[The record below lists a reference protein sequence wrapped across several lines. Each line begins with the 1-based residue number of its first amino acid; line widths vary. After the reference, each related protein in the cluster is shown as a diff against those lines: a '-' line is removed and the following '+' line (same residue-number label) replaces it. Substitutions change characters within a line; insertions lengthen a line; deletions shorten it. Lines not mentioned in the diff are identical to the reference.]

1 MDKNMSRPAAVPGM
15 TSSAEMFGAP
25 CWVSLMARD
34 LGASQDFYGAV
45 LGWRFRGGRLGDE
58 FSVAVL
64 DGAPVAGIGAL
75 APRLRVAVSWTPYF
89 AITNADTAAARI
101 RERSGTVAVG
111 PLAFSLGRGALAAD
125 RDGAVFGIWE
135 GALIPDWQSGHKDA
149 PAWLLLRT
157 RNAFDAAIFYGEV
170 LDWANER
177 PGCCDVRYEDDEVLL
192 MSNGHVLARLSSGA
206 EDAAP
211 DPLLRPRWEVHF
223 PVDDVNATARAATA
237 AGGTVLD
244 RRMSHQGAEEALVRD
259 PDGAIFTIVGRL

>member
-1 MDKNMSRPAAVPGM
+1 MDRKTRPDSVPGL
-15 TSSAEMFGAP
+15 TSSAEVFGAP

-34 LGASQDFYGAV
+34 LEASQNFYGAV
-45 LGWRFRGGRLGDE
+45 LGWEFRKAKLGDE

-75 APRLRVAVSWTPYF
+75 APKLQVAVAWTPYF
-89 AITNADTAAARI
+89 AITDADVAAARI

-157 RNAFDAAIFYGEV
+157 RDAFDAAIFYGEI
-170 LDWANER
+170 LDWASEC
-177 PGCCDVRYEDDEVLL
+177 PGCCDVAFENDEVVLV
-192 MSNGHVLARLSSGA
+192 SHGHVLARLSSGA
-206 EDAAP
+206 QGAAP
-211 DPLLRPRWEVHF
+211 DPLLRPRWDVHF
-223 PVDDVNATARAATA
+223 PVDDVEATVRAALG
-237 AGGTVLD
+237 AGGAILD
-244 RRMSHQGAEEALVRD
+244 RRTTQEGADEATVRD
-259 PDGAIFTIVGRL
+259 PDGALFTVTGRI